1 MKRIPVLIWMLVGM
15 LIFPTAAGAADI
27 SQLKQITAVRWYDHS
42 KEADAP
48 AQLRLVV
55 EGAGPVTYKSF
66 VLTNPTRLVVDL
78 DGAWINSSLPRNND
92 VNNGLVDKVRISQNQ
107 AQKVRIV
114 VNVKEGMKAEDYR
127 IFTVKDDPASGKP
140 WRLVLDFG
148 RLKALSGESADQGGQ
163 QQAPATSPAV
173 PSPSSMSPFPEPV
186 PIKFYDEPGL
196 KGKVIALDPGHGGS
210 DSGAVGAGKTPEKH
224 VTLNI
229 GLEVAKLLEQSG
241 AKVVMTRTTD
251 RDVYGPN
258 ASAAQELQAR
268 VDIGNQA
275 KANLFVSIH
284 IDSFSSAAARGTST
298 YYYPK
303 TTGDIRL
310 ARFIEDELVSQIGLQ
325 DRGELAARFYVLKYA
340 DMPAALAEVAFI
352 SNPEEEKLLNNPG
365 FIKKAA
371 LGIYNGIA
379 KYFTPA
385 E

>member
-1 MKRIPVLIWMLVGM
+1 MKKIPVLIWMLVGM
-15 LIFPTAAGAADI
+15 LIFPTAAEAADI

-42 KEADAP
+42 KDADAP

-55 EGAGPVTYKSF
+55 EGAGPVTYNSF

-78 DGAWINSSLPRNND
+78 DGAWVDSALPRKINVD
-92 VNNGLVDKVRISQNQ
+92 AGLVGKVRISQNQ
-107 AQKVRIV
+107 AKKVRIV
-114 VNVKEGMKAEDYR
+114 VNVKENMKADDYR
-127 IFTVKDDPASGKP
+127 IFTVKDDPVSGKP

-148 RLKALSGESADQGGQ
+148 QLKSLSGGSGDTAQ
-163 QQAPATSPAV
+163 QQTPATSPAL
-173 PSPSSMSPFPEPV
+173 PAPTSMSPFPEPV

-210 DSGAVGAGKTPEKH
+210 DSGAVGPGKTQEKNI
-224 VTLNI
+224 TLNI
-229 GLEVAKLLEQSG
+229 GMEVARLLEQSG
-241 AKVVMTRTTD
+241 AKVIMTRTTD

-284 IDSFSSAAARGTST
+284 IDSFTSATAKGTTT

-325 DRGELAARFYVLKYA
+325 NRGEIPARFYVLKYA

-352 SNPEEEKLLNNPG
+352 SNPAEEKLLNDPG